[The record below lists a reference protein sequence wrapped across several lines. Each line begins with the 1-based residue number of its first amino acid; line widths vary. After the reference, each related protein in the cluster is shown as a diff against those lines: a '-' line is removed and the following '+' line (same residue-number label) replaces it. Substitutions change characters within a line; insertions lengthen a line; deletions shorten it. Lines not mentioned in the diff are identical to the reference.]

1 MEFILHKMVKLI
13 EMKKYLLIPA
23 LLIAW
28 NYSSAQNYTPV
39 DSSSSVKFK
48 VKNLGFNVGGSFSGL
63 QGTITF
69 DPNNHSACK
78 FEVTIDAKT
87 VNTRIDMRDNHLRNE
102 DYFDVKNHPSIR
114 MVSTRITPST
124 KSGTLYFF
132 GNLTIKNTTKEISFP
147 FSATQQNGGYVFNG
161 EFKMNRRDFSVG
173 GGSTIS
179 DNLTVTLEVATR
191 KN

>member
-1 MEFILHKMVKLI
+1 MEFILHKMVKFRQ
-13 EMKKYLLIPA
+13 MKRYLLIPF
-23 LLIAW
+23 LLTAW
-28 NYSSAQNYTPV
+28 IYSAAQNYTPV

-63 QGTITF
+63 QGAITF
-69 DPNNHSACK
+69 DPNNLSACK
-78 FEVTIDAKT
+78 FDVTIDANT
-87 VNTRIDMRDNHLRNE
+87 VNTGIDMRDNHLRNE
-102 DYFDVKNHPSIR
+102 DYFDVKNHPRIR
-114 MVSTRITPST
+114 IVSTRITPST
-124 KSGTLYFF
+124 KAGTLYFF

-147 FSATQQNGGYVFNG
+147 FTATAQNGGYTFNG

-179 DNLTVTLEVATR
+179 DNLTVTLQVATK

>member
-1 MEFILHKMVKLI
+1 MEFILHKMVKFTQ
-13 EMKKYLLIPA
+13 MKKYLLVPV
-23 LLIAW
+23 LLTAW
-28 NYSSAQNYTPV
+28 IYSSAQNYTPV

-63 QGTITF
+63 QGTISF
-69 DPNNHSACK
+69 DPNNLSACK
-78 FEVTIDAKT
+78 FDVTVDANT
-87 VNTRIDMRDNHLRNE
+87 VNTGIDMRDNHLRNE
-102 DYFDVKNHPSIR
+102 DYFDVKNHPRIR
-114 MVSTRITPST
+114 IASTKITTST

-147 FSATQQNGGYVFNG
+147 FTATQQNVGYVFNG